1 MVQQSREENKV
12 SEQVQADKLASV
24 YIKMR
29 DKRKELLAKY
39 EEEDKKVEAQM
50 ILVEEELLKLC
61 KTIGADSIKTQAGTV
76 FRSVRTRYETTDWES
91 MYNFILEHDIPQVL
105 ERRISTTNMK
115 QFLDENPTLMPI
127 GMNVNNRYTV
137 TVRRK

>member
-1 MVQQSREENKV
+1 MSD
-12 SEQVQADKLASV
+12 QVQADKLADV

-29 DKRKELLAKY
+29 DKRKELLAEFEAQDSKI
-39 EEEDKKVEAQM
+39 EAQM
-50 ILVEEELLKLC
+50 DMVAEELLKLC
-61 KTIGADSIKTQAGTV
+61 KDIGADSIKTQAGTV
-76 FRSVRTRYETTDWES
+76 FRSVHTRYETTDWES

-115 QFLDENPTLMPI
+115 QFLDENPALMPV
-127 GMNVNNRYTV
+127 GMNINNKYTV

>member
-1 MVQQSREENKV
+1 M
-12 SEQVQADKLASV
+12 SEQVQADKLASA

-29 DKRKELLAKY
+29 DKRKELLANY
-39 EEEDKKVEAQM
+39 EEQDKKIEAQM

-61 KTIGADSIKTQAGTV
+61 KDIGADSIKTQAGTV
-76 FRSVRTRYETTDWES
+76 FRSVRTRYETSDWES

-115 QFLDENPTLMPI
+115 QFLDENPTLMPV

>member
-1 MVQQSREENKV
+1 MSD
-12 SEQVQADKLASV
+12 QVKADKLAGV

-29 DKRKELLAKY
+29 DKRKELSAAF
-39 EEEDKKVEAQM
+39 EEQDKKIEDQM
-50 ILVEEELLKLC
+50 DMVAEELLRLC
-61 KTIGADSIKTQAGTV
+61 KSIGADSIKTSAGLV

-115 QFLDENPTLMPI
+115 QFLDENPELMPV
-127 GMNVNNRYTV
+127 GMNINNKYTV

>member
-1 MVQQSREENKV
+1 MSA
-12 SEQVQADKLASV
+12 QVQADKLAEV

-29 DKRKELLAKY
+29 DKRKELSAAF
-39 EEEDKKVEAQM
+39 EEQDHRIEEQM
-50 ILVEEELLKLC
+50 DMVAEELLKLC
-61 KTIGADSIKTQAGTV
+61 KSIGADSIKTAAGTV

-115 QFLDENPTLMPI
+115 QFLDENPELMPI
-127 GMNVNNRYTV
+127 GMNINNKYTV

>member
-1 MVQQSREENKV
+1 MSA
-12 SEQVQADKLASV
+12 QVQADKLASV

-29 DKRKELLAKY
+29 DKRKELLAEFEAQDSKI
-39 EEEDKKVEAQM
+39 EAQM
-50 ILVEEELLKLC
+50 DMVADELLKLC
-61 KTIGADSIKTQAGTV
+61 KDIGADSIKTQAGTV

-115 QFLDENPTLMPI
+115 QFLDENPTLMPV

>member
-1 MVQQSREENKV
+1 MSA
-12 SEQVQADKLASV
+12 QVQADKLASV

-29 DKRKELLAKY
+29 DKRKEILAEFEAQDSKI
-39 EEEDKKVEAQM
+39 EAQM
-50 ILVEEELLKLC
+50 EMVAEELLKLC
-61 KTIGADSIKTQAGTV
+61 KDIGADSIKTQAGTV

-115 QFLDENPTLMPI
+115 QFLDENPTLMPV

>member
-1 MVQQSREENKV
+1 MSEEGL
-12 SEQVQADKLASV
+12 ADRLTKA

-29 DKRKELLAKY
+29 DARAELQA
-39 EEEDKKVEAQM
+39 EFDKKDKAIEAQM
-50 ILVEEELLKLC
+50 DMVEEKLMSMCKELGVDSLK
-61 KTIGADSIKTQAGTV
+61 TPHGTV

-115 QFLDENPTLMPI
+115 QFLDENPALMPV
-127 GMNVNNRYTV
+127 GMNINNKYTV

>member
-1 MVQQSREENKV
+1 MTA
-12 SEQVQADKLASV
+12 QVQADKLASV

-39 EEEDKKVEAQM
+39 EEEDKKIEAQM
-50 ILVEEELLKLC
+50 IMVEEELLRLC
-61 KTIGADSIKTQAGTV
+61 KDIGADSIKTQAGTV
-76 FRSVRTRYETTDWES
+76 FRSVRTRYETTDWDN
-91 MYNFILEHDIPQVL
+91 MYKFIKEHDIPQVL

-115 QFLDENPTLMPI
+115 QFLDENPTLMPV

>member
-1 MVQQSREENKV
+1 M

>member
-1 MVQQSREENKV
+1 MSA
-12 SEQVQADKLASV
+12 QVQADKLASV

-29 DKRKELLAKY
+29 DKRKELLAEFEAQDSKI
-39 EEEDKKVEAQM
+39 EAQM
-50 ILVEEELLKLC
+50 DMVAEELLKLC
-61 KTIGADSIKTQAGTV
+61 KDIGADSIKTQAGTV

-115 QFLDENPTLMPI
+115 QFLDENPTLMPV
-127 GMNVNNRYTV
+127 GMNVNNKYTV

>member
-1 MVQQSREENKV
+1 MSD
-12 SEQVQADKLASV
+12 QVQADKLASA

-29 DKRKELLAKY
+29 DKRKELLA
-39 EEEDKKVEAQM
+39 EFEAQDSKIETQM
-50 ILVEEELLKLC
+50 DMVAEELLKLC
-61 KTIGADSIKTQAGTV
+61 KDIGADSIKTQAGTV

-91 MYNFILEHDIPQVL
+91 MYNFIMEHDIPQVL

-115 QFLDENPTLMPI
+115 QFLDENPTLMPV
-127 GMNVNNRYTV
+127 GMNINNKYTV

>member
-1 MVQQSREENKV
+1 M

-29 DKRKELLAKY
+29 DKRKELLAQY
-39 EEEDKKVEAQM
+39 EEQDKKIEAQM

-61 KTIGADSIKTQAGTV
+61 KDIGADSIKTQAGTV

-115 QFLDENPTLMPI
+115 QFLDENPTLMPV

>member
-1 MVQQSREENKV
+1 MTQQI
-12 SEQVQADKLASV
+12 QADKLASA

-29 DKRKELLAKY
+29 DKRKEILAKY
-39 EEEDKKVEAQM
+39 EEEDKKIEAQM
-50 ILVEEELLKLC
+50 DMVAEELLKLC
-61 KTIGADSIKTQAGTV
+61 KDIGADSIKTQAGTV

-115 QFLDENPTLMPI
+115 QFLDENPTLMPV
-127 GMNVNNRYTV
+127 GMNINNKYTV